1 MRWDL
6 GILGLAVL
14 AGLSLAFGLIA
25 HLIVGRRF
33 RWTWLV
39 AAAAYFVAGL
49 LVSEAWFGWATAVE
63 LQPNIDGLSFD
74 EVVTIVS
81 PVGLVVA
88 VVVRY
93 LLRRNAVSSP
103 GSGRGAGRPRPGV

>member
-33 RWTWLV
+33 RRTWLV

-49 LVSEAWFGWATAVE
+49 LISEAWFGWATPVE

-74 EVVTIVS
+74 EVLIVA

-93 LLRRNAVSSP
+93 LLRRNAASSP
-103 GSGRGAGRPRPGV
+103 GSGSGAGQPRPGV

>member
-25 HLIVGRRF
+25 HLIIGRRF
-33 RWTWLV
+33 RWTWLA

-49 LVSEAWFGWATAVE
+49 LVSEVWFGWATAVE

-74 EVVTIVS
+74 EVLIVA

-88 VVVRY
+88 VVLRY
-93 LLRRNAVSSP
+93 LLRRNAAVSPESR
-103 GSGRGAGRPRPGV
+103 GSAGRRPRPGV